1 MCATRS
7 PVSPLAA
14 QEATFLDIM
23 MEFHEN
29 DVVKNGVLTFHE
41 FKQFTQKLECACTAR
56 RAARRVPTRRVVAG

>member
-1 MCATRS
+1 
-7 PVSPLAA
+7 
-14 QEATFLDIM
+14 

-56 RAARRVPTRRVVAG
+56 RAARRAARRVPTRRVVAG